1 MHNQNFHT
9 KLVQSKV
16 ILSDYGIFFLDNML
30 EDTKYYN
37 LVINFVEDRIF
48 VTIIAFV
55 MKTKVI
61 KTNFCKKNLLKYL
74 HAGNCLYYTP
84 SILV

>member
-37 LVINFVEDRIF
+37 QAESIYFVED
-48 VTIIAFV
+48 TIIAFV

-61 KTNFCKKNLLKYL
+61 KTNFCKKIY
-74 HAGNCLYYTP
+74 
-84 SILV
+84 